1 MRSRSQ
7 AAGPCALEGTVK
19 DMELVIMIYL
29 IGINL
34 AGLLVMG
41 VDKAKAIRRAWRIPE
56 KILFGVALLGGSLG
70 AWLGMYLF
78 HHKTRHWYF
87 VIGMPLILALQIMV
101 GVFFLGK
108 ILPAIF

>member
-1 MRSRSQ
+1 
-7 AAGPCALEGTVK
+7 
-19 DMELVIMIYL
+19 MIYL

-34 AGLLVMG
+34 TGLLVMG

-56 KILFGVALLGGSLG
+56 KVLFGVALLGGSLG

-78 HHKTRHWYF
+78 RHKTRHWYF

-108 ILPAIF
+108 VLPAIF